1 MIYLYLFHRRG
12 GRFEKCFSLG
22 FFSHLADVVVVA
34 LEVAAAAAPSVCLC
48 LLLDAAG
55 VVIVVVVA
63 VAARAVA
70 LGDFAAAG
78 WATCVVGGLA
88 EPGLL

>member
-34 LEVAAAAAPSVCLC
+34 LEVAAAPSVCLC

-55 VVIVVVVA
+55 VVIVVVVV